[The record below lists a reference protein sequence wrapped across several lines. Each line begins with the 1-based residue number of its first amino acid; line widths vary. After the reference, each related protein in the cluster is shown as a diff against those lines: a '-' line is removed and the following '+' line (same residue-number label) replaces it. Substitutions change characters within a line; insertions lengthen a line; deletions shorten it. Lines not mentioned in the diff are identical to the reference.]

1 PIPIV
6 GSGEKRAKACSGS
19 VTLFRRQPD
28 RAMERTIAEHRV
40 VGHASM
46 TCDPSQIS
54 SKPHADGW
62 SWDSTVFVII
72 IGVSSNLKAI
82 SEKIPE
88 PQVAEDG
95 RRLIL
100 GYSPGR
106 SATGGAERGQP

>member
-1 PIPIV
+1 
-6 GSGEKRAKACSGS
+6 
-19 VTLFRRQPD
+19 
-28 RAMERTIAEHRV
+28 MERTTAEHRV

-62 SWDSTVFVII
+62 SSTISTTCSTEDRRSLAFDLKALWDSTVFVII
-72 IGVSSNLKAI
+72 IGVSSNRKTI

-88 PQVAEDG
+88 PRVAEDG

-106 SATGGAERGQP
+106 SATEGAERGQP